1 MACGGI
7 DGSLYCAG
15 GNRVSGTEFM
25 FATQASYR
33 YDPVADSWQQ
43 VADLPASMAIGIYEV
58 VDGQLVVIGGSFSQ
72 SRAFAYDPAADGW
85 SALPA
90 PPTAAV
96 GGASG
101 ACGLFRIGGLSN
113 QVEQLPGFDNCHTD
127 TDVPW
132 LAVGPTATT
141 LQPGQSVTVTV
152 EFEAPQQAPV
162 THHAAITITD
172 GTPYTAPPV
181 PVTMHVTRN

>member
-1 MACGGI
+1 
-7 DGSLYCAG
+7 
-15 GNRVSGTEFM
+15 
-25 FATQASYR
+25 
-33 YDPVADSWQQ
+33 
-43 VADLPASMAIGIYEV
+43 MAIGIYEV
-58 VDGQLVVIGGSFSQ
+58 VDGQLAVIGGSFSQ
-72 SRAFAYDPAADGW
+72 SRAFAYDPATGGW
-85 SALPA
+85 SALPT

-96 GGASG
+96 SGASG

-113 QVEQLPGFDNCHTD
+113 KVERLPGFDNCHTD

-132 LAVGPTATT
+132 LAVSPAAAT

-152 EFEAPQQAPV
+152 DFEAPQQAPV

-172 GTPYTAPPV
+172 DTPYTAPPV